1 MKRSTLPFL
10 LLAAELRDRLSAL
23 GAEPAAT
30 TPEQFAAFLKSE
42 SEKWSRVTKQAGIYH
57 SQ

>member
-1 MKRSTLPFL
+1 MKRSTLLVL
-10 LLAAELRDRLSAL
+10 LLAAELRDRLSTL

-42 SEKWSRVTKQAGIYH
+42 SEKWSRVTKRAGIYH
-57 SQ
+57 NQ

>member
-1 MKRSTLPFL
+1 MKRSTLPVL

-30 TPEQFAAFLKSE
+30 TPEPFAAFLKS
-42 SEKWSRVTKQAGIYH
+42 RFTLFR
-57 SQ
+57 